1 MNIWF
6 VGRHTGALEWVK
18 NQDIA
23 VTKTVTHLSQED
35 WPGAGDIVIGTLPVQ
50 LVAELNILGVRFMH
64 LQLTLTEADRGR
76 ELTADDMNRLG
87 AKLVEYIAMRIQP
100 VSNDNSQDND
110 EVGWNGKR
118 D

>member
-35 WPGAGDIVIGTLPVQ
+35 WPEAGDIVIGTLPV
-50 LVAELNILGVRFMH
+50 
-64 LQLTLTEADRGR
+64 
-76 ELTADDMNRLG
+76 
-87 AKLVEYIAMRIQP
+87 
-100 VSNDNSQDND
+100 
-110 EVGWNGKR
+110 
-118 D
+118 